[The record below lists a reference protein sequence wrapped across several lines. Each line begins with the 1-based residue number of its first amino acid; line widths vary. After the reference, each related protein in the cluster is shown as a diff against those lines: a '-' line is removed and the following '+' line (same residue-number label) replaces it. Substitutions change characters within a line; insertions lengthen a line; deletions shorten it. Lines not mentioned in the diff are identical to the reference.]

1 MKGNMMEWGL
11 TIPQAI
17 SHAEKYNFDGQ
28 LISRELDGSIKKST
42 YGESIQRSKKLAN
55 ALNKLGITLHDT
67 VATIAWNNSR
77 HFETYFGVSGMGAI
91 LHTLNPR
98 YSPAQLVYILNHAED
113 KVLIID
119 PTFIPL
125 VEGVQD
131 QLNFV
136 ETIIIAAEK
145 SSIPANNLNNACSY
159 DDLLEQESTEY
170 QWPELSEDTSS
181 ALCYT
186 SGTTGNPKGVLY
198 SHRSTILHAISIAGT
213 MGFHSSSAVLPV
225 VPMFHVN
232 AWGVPYSALIN
243 GFTLVLPGHALDG
256 ESLYELVQQES
267 VDCLLG
273 VPTVWLGLLQYLE
286 GKGLKMESVDQVLVG
301 GSAAP
306 YAMIKAF
313 DEQHDAFLTHGWGMT
328 EMSPLGTI
336 NTQTKKAMSL
346 PTEERYQLQTKQ
358 GYPMFG
364 VEIKTV
370 DDDDKEL
377 PRDGEASG
385 ALKVKGPWI
394 MHTYFK
400 AEGPAVDDEGWFDT
414 GDVATIHP
422 DGCMQIVDRA
432 KDVIKTGG
440 EWISSIDLEN
450 AALTHENILEACVV
464 GVPHPKWDERP
475 LLFLI
480 TKDGNEIDKQE
491 INDFLLEKV
500 VKWWLPDD
508 IIFVKELPH
517 GATGKLLK
525 VDLREEYKEHLTGE
539 IICCTL

>member
-42 YGESIQRSKKLAN
+42 YGESIKRSKKLAN

-145 SSIPANNLNNACSY
+145 SSIPANNLNNSCSY
-159 DDLLEQESTEY
+159 DDLLDQESSEY

-370 DDDDKEL
+370 DDDGKEL

-525 VDLREEYKEHLTGE
+525 VDLREEYKEHLME
-539 IICCTL
+539 K

>member
-1 MKGNMMEWGL
+1 MKGNMMEWDL

-28 LISRELDGSIKKST
+28 LISRELDGSIKKTT

-136 ETIIIAAEK
+136 KTIIIAAEK
-145 SSIPANNLNNACSY
+145 SAIPANNLNNACSY

-170 QWPELSEDTSS
+170 QWPKLSEDTSS

-394 MHTYFK
+394 MHTYYK
-400 AEGPAVDDEGWFDT
+400 ADGPAVDNEGWFDT

-480 TKDGNEIDKQE
+480 TKDGNQIDKQE

-525 VDLREEYKEHLTGE
+525 VDLREEYKEHLME
-539 IICCTL
+539 K

>member
-1 MKGNMMEWGL
+1 MKGNMMGWAL

-17 SHAEKYNFDGQ
+17 SHAEKYNFDGK
-28 LISRELDGSIKKST
+28 LISRELDGSIKKTT
-42 YGESIQRSKKLAN
+42 YGESIKRSKKLAN
-55 ALNKLGITLHDT
+55 ALNKLGINLHDT

-119 PTFIPL
+119 PTFIQL

-136 ETIIIAAEK
+136 EIIIIAAEK
-145 SSIPANNLNNACSY
+145 SSIPDNKLNNSFSY
-159 DDLLEQESTEY
+159 DDLIEQESSEY
-170 QWPELSEDTSS
+170 KWPELSENTSS

-213 MGFHSSSAVLPV
+213 MGFDSSSAVLPV

-286 GKGLKMESVDQVLVG
+286 GKGLKMESVNQVLVG

-370 DDDDKEL
+370 DDKNDEL
-377 PRDGEASG
+377 PRDGKASG

-400 AEGPAVDDEGWFDT
+400 AEAPAVDNEGWFDT

-480 TKDGNEIDKQE
+480 TKDGNEIPKQE

-525 VDLREEYKEHLTGE
+525 VDLREEYKEHLTGN
-539 IICCTL
+539 

>member
-1 MKGNMMEWGL
+1 MNGNMMGWDL

-17 SHAEKYNFDGQ
+17 SHAEKYNYDGK
-28 LISRELDGSIKKST
+28 LISRELDGSIKETT
-42 YGESIQRSKKLAN
+42 YGESIKRSKKLAN
-55 ALNKLGITLHDT
+55 ALSKLGINLHDR

-77 HFETYFGVSGMGAI
+77 HFETYFGVSGMGAV

-136 ETIIIAAEK
+136 EIIIIAAEK
-145 SSIPANNLNNACSY
+145 SSIPDNSLNNSCSY
-159 DDLLEQESTEY
+159 DDLLEQESSEY
-170 QWPELSEDTSS
+170 QWPDLSEDTSS

-213 MGFHSSSAVLPV
+213 MGFESSSAVLPV

-256 ESLYELVQQES
+256 ESLYELVQKEY

-286 GKGLKMESVDQVLVG
+286 GKGLKMESVNQVLVG

-370 DDDDKEL
+370 DDNNEEL

-394 MHTYFK
+394 MHTYYK
-400 AEGPAVDDEGWFDT
+400 ADEPAVDDEGWFDT

-480 TKDGNEIDKQE
+480 TKDGNEIEKQE

-525 VDLREEYKEHLTGE
+525 VDLREKYKEHLME
-539 IICCTL
+539 K

>member
-1 MKGNMMEWGL
+1 MNGNMMGWDL

-17 SHAEKYNFDGQ
+17 SHAEKYNYDGK
-28 LISRELDGSIKKST
+28 LISRELDGSIKETT
-42 YGESIQRSKKLAN
+42 YGESIKRSKKLAN
-55 ALNKLGITLHDT
+55 ALSKLGINLHDR

-77 HFETYFGVSGMGAI
+77 HFETYFGVSGMGAV

-145 SSIPANNLNNACSY
+145 SSIPDNSLNNSCSY
-159 DDLLEQESTEY
+159 DDLLEQESSEY
-170 QWPELSEDTSS
+170 QWPDLSEDTSS

-213 MGFHSSSAVLPV
+213 MGFESSSAVLPV

-256 ESLYELVQQES
+256 ESLYELVQKEY

-286 GKGLKMESVDQVLVG
+286 GKGLKMESVNQVLVG

-370 DDDDKEL
+370 DDKNEEL

-394 MHTYFK
+394 MHTYYK
-400 AEGPAVDDEGWFDT
+400 ADEPAVDDEGWFDT

-525 VDLREEYKEHLTGE
+525 VDLREKYKEHLME
-539 IICCTL
+539 K

>member
-145 SSIPANNLNNACSY
+145 SSIPVNNLNNACSY

-525 VDLREEYKEHLTGE
+525 VDLREEYKEHLME
-539 IICCTL
+539 R

>member
-1 MKGNMMEWGL
+1 MKGNMMEWDL

-28 LISRELDGSIKKST
+28 LISRELDGSIKKTT

-131 QLNFV
+131 QLNFI

-145 SSIPANNLNNACSY
+145 SAIPANNLNNACSY
-159 DDLLEQESTEY
+159 DDLLEKESSEY
-170 QWPELSEDTSS
+170 QWPELTEDTSS

-370 DDDDKEL
+370 DDDNKEL

-525 VDLREEYKEHLTGE
+525 VDLREEYKEHLME
-539 IICCTL
+539 K

>member
-1 MKGNMMEWGL
+1 MKGNMMNWDL
-11 TIPQAI
+11 TIPEAI
-17 SHAEKYNFDGQ
+17 SHAEKYNFDGK
-28 LISRELDGSIKKST
+28 LISREVDGSIVSST
-42 YGESIQRSKKLAN
+42 YGESIKRSKKLAN
-55 ALNKLGITLHDT
+55 ALTKLGVNAHDR

-77 HFETYFGVSGMGAI
+77 HFETYFAVSGMGAI

-98 YSPAQLVYILNHAED
+98 YSPDQLIYILNHAED
-113 KVLIID
+113 EVLIVD

-125 VEGVQD
+125 VESVKEK
-131 QLNFV
+131 L
-136 ETIIIAAEK
+136 ETVKKIIIA
-145 SSIPANNLNNACSY
+145 SSKDAIPKNNLTDALSY
-159 DDLLEQESTEY
+159 DELIKGESDEY
-170 QWPELSEDTSS
+170 DWPDINEDDAA

-198 SHRSTILHAISIAGT
+198 SHRSTMLHAISISVA
-213 MGFHSSSAVLPV
+213 MGLDSSSSVLPV

-232 AWGVPYSALIN
+232 AWGVPYCALI
-243 GFTLVLPGHALDG
+243 GGITLVLPGHALDG
-256 ESLYELVQQES
+256 ESLYELVKQES
-267 VDCLLG
+267 VDTMLG

-286 GKGLKMESVDQVLVG
+286 EQGLKLDTVDQVLVG

-313 DEQHDAFLTHGWGMT
+313 DEEHDAFLTHGWGMT

-336 NTQTKKAMSL
+336 NAPTKKTMSL
-346 PTEERYQLQTKQ
+346 PKEERYQLQTKQ

-370 DDDDKEL
+370 DDENNEL

-400 AEGPAVDDEGWFDT
+400 ADGPAADKEGWFDT

-450 AALTHENILEACVV
+450 AALTHENVLEACVV

-480 TKDGNEIDKQE
+480 TKDGNKMDKEE
-491 INDFLLEKV
+491 INNFLLEKV

-517 GATGKLLK
+517 GATGKLQK
-525 VDLREEYKEHLTGE
+525 VELREDYKDHLME
-539 IICCTL
+539 K

>member
-1 MKGNMMEWGL
+1 MKGNMMEWDL

-480 TKDGNEIDKQE
+480 TKDGNQIDKQE

-525 VDLREEYKEHLTGE
+525 VDLREEYKEHLME
-539 IICCTL
+539 K

>member
-1 MKGNMMEWGL
+1 MKGNMMEWDL

-28 LISRELDGSIKKST
+28 LISRELDGSIKKTT

-131 QLNFV
+131 QLNFL

-145 SSIPANNLNNACSY
+145 SAIPENNLNNACSY
-159 DDLLEQESTEY
+159 DDLLEQESSEY

-394 MHTYFK
+394 MHTYYK
-400 AEGPAVDDEGWFDT
+400 ADGPAVDDEGWFDT

-450 AALTHENILEACVV
+450 AALTHDNILEACVV

-480 TKDGNEIDKQE
+480 TKDGNEIGKQE

-525 VDLREEYKEHLTGE
+525 VDLREEYKEHLME
-539 IICCTL
+539 K

>member
-1 MKGNMMEWGL
+1 MKGNMMNWDL

-17 SHAEKYNFDGQ
+17 SHAEKYNFDGR
-28 LISRELDGSIKKST
+28 LISREVDGSITSTT

-55 ALNKLGITLHDT
+55 ALTKLGVKLHDR
-67 VATIAWNNSR
+67 VGTIAWNNSR
-77 HFETYFGVSGMGAI
+77 HFETYFAVSGMGAV
-91 LHTLNPR
+91 LHTMNPR
-98 YSPAQLVYILNHAED
+98 YSAEQLIYILNHAED
-113 KVLIID
+113 KILILD

-125 VEGVQD
+125 IESIQD
-131 QLNFV
+131 QLQFV
-136 ETIIIAAEK
+136 EVMIIACNQE
-145 SSIPANNLNNACSY
+145 SMPANTLKNTLAF
-159 DDLLEQESTEY
+159 DEFIQDESTVFN
-170 QWPELSEDTSS
+170 WPLLDENTAAS
-181 ALCYT
+181 LCYT

-198 SHRSTILHAISIAGT
+198 SHKSTILHAITIAGSL
-213 MGFHSSSAVLPV
+213 GFDSSSSVLPV

-232 AWGVPYSALIN
+232 AWGVPYAALIN
-243 GFTLVLPGHALDG
+243 GFSLTLPGQALDG
-256 ESLYELVQQES
+256 ESLFELIEQES
-267 VDCLLG
+267 VDSLLG
-273 VPTVWLGLLQYLE
+273 VPTVWLGLLKYLE
-286 GKGLKMESVDQVLVG
+286 EKGKRLDSVNQVLVG

-313 DEQHDAFLTHGWGMT
+313 DEQHGAFLTHGWGMT

-336 NTQTKKAMSL
+336 NAPTKKTMSL

-358 GYPMFG
+358 GYPLFG

-370 DDDDKEL
+370 NDQGEEL
-377 PRDGEASG
+377 PRDGETSG

-400 AEGPAVDDEGWFDT
+400 AEESAVDDGGWFDT

-450 AALTHENILEACVV
+450 AILGHKNVLEACVV

-480 TKDGNEIDKQE
+480 TKDGNPIDPQE
-491 INDFLLEKV
+491 VNDFLIEKV

-508 IIFVKELPH
+508 IIFVDELPH

-525 VDLREEYKEHLTGE
+525 VELREKYKDHLME
-539 IICCTL
+539 K

>member
-145 SSIPANNLNNACSY
+145 SSIPVNNLNNACSY

-394 MHTYFK
+394 MHTYYK
-400 AEGPAVDDEGWFDT
+400 AEEAAVDDEGWFDT

-450 AALTHENILEACVV
+450 AVLTHQNVVEACVV

-480 TKDGNEIDKQE
+480 TKDGNKIDKKE

-525 VDLREEYKEHLTGE
+525 VELREEYKEHLME
-539 IICCTL
+539 K

>member
-1 MKGNMMEWGL
+1 MKGNMMNWDL

-17 SHAEKYNFDGQ
+17 SHAEKYNFDGR
-28 LISRELDGSIKKST
+28 LISREVDGSITSTT
-42 YGESIQRSKKLAN
+42 YGASIQRSKKLAN
-55 ALNKLGITLHDT
+55 ALTKLGVKLHDR
-67 VATIAWNNSR
+67 VGTIAWNNSR
-77 HFETYFGVSGMGAI
+77 HFETYFAVSGMGAV
-91 LHTLNPR
+91 LHTMNPR
-98 YSPAQLVYILNHAED
+98 YSAEQLVYILNHAED
-113 KVLIID
+113 KVLILD

-125 VEGVQD
+125 IESIQD
-131 QLNFV
+131 QLQFV
-136 ETIIIAAEK
+136 EVMIIACNQE
-145 SSIPANNLNNACSY
+145 SMPLNTLKNTLAF
-159 DDLLEQESTEY
+159 DDLIQDESNTFN
-170 QWPELSEDTSS
+170 WPLLDENTAAS
-181 ALCYT
+181 LCYT

-198 SHRSTILHAISIAGT
+198 SHKSTILHAITIAGSL
-213 MGFHSSSAVLPV
+213 GFDSSSSVLPV

-232 AWGVPYSALIN
+232 AWGVPYAALIN
-243 GFTLVLPGHALDG
+243 GFSLTLPGQALDG
-256 ESLYELVQQES
+256 ESLFELIEQES
-267 VDCLLG
+267 VDSLLG
-273 VPTVWLGLLQYLE
+273 VPTVWLGLLKYLE
-286 GKGLKMESVDQVLVG
+286 EKGKRLDSVNQVLVG
-301 GSAAP
+301 GSAAS

-313 DEQHDAFLTHGWGMT
+313 DEQHGAFLTHGWGMT

-336 NTQTKKAMSL
+336 NAPTKKTMSL

-358 GYPMFG
+358 GYPLFG

-370 DDDDKEL
+370 NDQGEEL
-377 PRDGEASG
+377 PRDGKTSG

-400 AEGPAVDDEGWFDT
+400 AEESAVDNGGWFDT

-440 EWISSIDLEN
+440 EWISFIDLEN
-450 AALTHENILEACVV
+450 AILSHKNVLEACVV

-480 TKDGNEIDKQE
+480 TKDGNPIDPQE
-491 INDFLLEKV
+491 VNDFLIEKV

-508 IIFVKELPH
+508 IIFVDELPH

-525 VDLREEYKEHLTGE
+525 VELREKYKDHLMGK
-539 IICCTL
+539 

>member
-42 YGESIQRSKKLAN
+42 YGQSIQRSKKLAN

-145 SSIPANNLNNACSY
+145 SAIPENNLNNACSY
-159 DDLLEQESTEY
+159 DDLLEQESSEY
-170 QWPELSEDTSS
+170 QWPELNEDTSS

-286 GKGLKMESVDQVLVG
+286 GKGLTMESVDQVLVG

-346 PTEERYQLQTKQ
+346 PIEERYQLQTKQ

-370 DDDDKEL
+370 DDDGKEL

-400 AEGPAVDDEGWFDT
+400 ADGPAVDDQGWFDT

-480 TKDGNEIDKQE
+480 TKDGNQIDKQE

-525 VDLREEYKEHLTGE
+525 VDLREEYKEHLME
-539 IICCTL
+539 K

>member
-1 MKGNMMEWGL
+1 MNGNMMGWDL

-17 SHAEKYNFDGQ
+17 SHAEKYNYDGK
-28 LISRELDGSIKKST
+28 LISRELDGSINETT
-42 YGESIQRSKKLAN
+42 YGESIKRSKKLAN
-55 ALNKLGITLHDT
+55 ALNKLGINLHDR

-77 HFETYFGVSGMGAI
+77 HFETYFGVSGMGAV

-119 PTFIPL
+119 PTFISL

-136 ETIIIAAEK
+136 EVIIIAAEK
-145 SSIPANNLNNACSY
+145 SSIPDNNLNNACSY
-159 DDLLEQESTEY
+159 DDLLEQESSEY
-170 QWPELSEDTSS
+170 QWPQLSEDTSS

-213 MGFHSSSAVLPV
+213 MGFESSSAVLPV

-346 PTEERYQLQTKQ
+346 TTEERYQLQTKQ

-364 VEIKTV
+364 VEIMTV
-370 DDDDKEL
+370 DDNNEEL

-394 MHTYFK
+394 MHTYYK
-400 AEGPAVDDEGWFDT
+400 AEEAAVDDEGWFDT

-450 AALTHENILEACVV
+450 AVLTHQNVVEACVV

-480 TKDGNEIDKQE
+480 TKDGNEIDKKE

-525 VDLREEYKEHLTGE
+525 VELREEYKEHLME
-539 IICCTL
+539 K

>member
-1 MKGNMMEWGL
+1 
-11 TIPQAI
+11 
-17 SHAEKYNFDGQ
+17 
-28 LISRELDGSIKKST
+28 
-42 YGESIQRSKKLAN
+42 
-55 ALNKLGITLHDT
+55 
-67 VATIAWNNSR
+67 
-77 HFETYFGVSGMGAI
+77 
-91 LHTLNPR
+91 
-98 YSPAQLVYILNHAED
+98 
-113 KVLIID
+113 
-119 PTFIPL
+119 
-125 VEGVQD
+125 
-131 QLNFV
+131 
-136 ETIIIAAEK
+136 
-145 SSIPANNLNNACSY
+145 
-159 DDLLEQESTEY
+159 
-170 QWPELSEDTSS
+170 
-181 ALCYT
+181 LCYT

-198 SHRSTILHAISIAGT
+198 SHKSTILHAITIAGSL
-213 MGFHSSSAVLPV
+213 GFDSSSSVLPV

-232 AWGVPYSALIN
+232 AWGVPYAALIN
-243 GFTLVLPGHALDG
+243 GFSLTLPGQALDG
-256 ESLYELVQQES
+256 ESLFELIEQES
-267 VDCLLG
+267 VDSLLG
-273 VPTVWLGLLQYLE
+273 VPTVWLGLLKYLE
-286 GKGLKMESVDQVLVG
+286 EKGKRLDSVNQVLVG

-313 DEQHDAFLTHGWGMT
+313 DEQHGAFLTHGWGMT

-336 NTQTKKAMSL
+336 NAPTKKTMSL

-358 GYPMFG
+358 GYPLFG

-370 DDDDKEL
+370 NDQDEEL
-377 PRDGEASG
+377 PRDGETSG

-400 AEGPAVDDEGWFDT
+400 AEESAVDDGGWFDT

-450 AALTHENILEACVV
+450 AILSHKNVLEACVV

-480 TKDGNEIDKQE
+480 TKDGNPIDPQE
-491 INDFLLEKV
+491 VNDFLIEKV

-508 IIFVKELPH
+508 IIFVDELPH

-525 VDLREEYKEHLTGE
+525 VELREKYKDHLME
-539 IICCTL
+539 K

>member
-42 YGESIQRSKKLAN
+42 YGQSIQRSKKLAN

-145 SSIPANNLNNACSY
+145 SAIPKNNLNNACSY
-159 DDLLEQESTEY
+159 DDLLEQESSEY
-170 QWPELSEDTSS
+170 QWPELNEDTSS

-346 PTEERYQLQTKQ
+346 PIEERYQLQTKQ

-370 DDDDKEL
+370 DDDGKEL

-400 AEGPAVDDEGWFDT
+400 AEGPAVDDQGWFDT

-480 TKDGNEIDKQE
+480 TKDGNQIDKQE

-525 VDLREEYKEHLTGE
+525 VDLREEYKEHLME
-539 IICCTL
+539 K

>member
-145 SSIPANNLNNACSY
+145 SSIPVNNLNNACSY

-525 VDLREEYKEHLTGE
+525 VDLREEYKEHLTE
-539 IICCTL
+539 K

>member
-480 TKDGNEIDKQE
+480 TKDGNQIDKQE

-525 VDLREEYKEHLTGE
+525 VDLREEYKEHLME
-539 IICCTL
+539 K

>member
-42 YGESIQRSKKLAN
+42 YGQSIQRSKKLAN

-145 SSIPANNLNNACSY
+145 SAIPENNLNNACSY
-159 DDLLEQESTEY
+159 DDLLEQESSEY
-170 QWPELSEDTSS
+170 QWPELNEDTSS

-346 PTEERYQLQTKQ
+346 PIEERYQLQTKQ

-370 DDDDKEL
+370 DDDGKEL

-400 AEGPAVDDEGWFDT
+400 ADGPAVDDQGWFDT

-480 TKDGNEIDKQE
+480 TKDGNQIDKQE

-525 VDLREEYKEHLTGE
+525 VDLREEYKEHLME
-539 IICCTL
+539 K

>member
-42 YGESIQRSKKLAN
+42 YGQSIQRSKKLAN

-145 SSIPANNLNNACSY
+145 SAIPENNLNNACSY
-159 DDLLEQESTEY
+159 DDLLEQESSEY
-170 QWPELSEDTSS
+170 QWPELNEDTSS

-346 PTEERYQLQTKQ
+346 PIEERYQLQTKQ

-370 DDDDKEL
+370 DDDGKEL

-400 AEGPAVDDEGWFDT
+400 AEGPAVDDQGWFDT

-450 AALTHENILEACVV
+450 AALTHVNILEACVV

-480 TKDGNEIDKQE
+480 TKDGNQIDIQE

-525 VDLREEYKEHLTGE
+525 VDLREEYKEHLME
-539 IICCTL
+539 K

>member
-1 MKGNMMEWGL
+1 MKGNMMNWDL

-17 SHAEKYNFDGQ
+17 SHAEKYNFDGR
-28 LISRELDGSIKKST
+28 LISREVDGSITSTT
-42 YGESIQRSKKLAN
+42 YGASIQRSKKLAN
-55 ALNKLGITLHDT
+55 ALTKLGVKLHDR
-67 VATIAWNNSR
+67 VGTIAWNNSR
-77 HFETYFGVSGMGAI
+77 HFETYFAVSGMGAV
-91 LHTLNPR
+91 LHTMNPR
-98 YSPAQLVYILNHAED
+98 YSAEQLIYILNHAED
-113 KVLIID
+113 KVLILD

-125 VEGVQD
+125 IESIQD
-131 QLNFV
+131 QLQFV
-136 ETIIIAAEK
+136 EVMIIACNQE
-145 SSIPANNLNNACSY
+145 SMPLNTLKNTLAF
-159 DDLLEQESTEY
+159 DDLIQDESNTFN
-170 QWPELSEDTSS
+170 WPLLDENTAAS
-181 ALCYT
+181 LCYT

-198 SHRSTILHAISIAGT
+198 SHKSTILHAITIAGSL
-213 MGFHSSSAVLPV
+213 GFDSSSSVLPV

-232 AWGVPYSALIN
+232 AWGVPYAALIN
-243 GFTLVLPGHALDG
+243 GFSLTLPGQALDG
-256 ESLYELVQQES
+256 ESLFELIEQES
-267 VDCLLG
+267 VDSLLG
-273 VPTVWLGLLQYLE
+273 VPTVWLGLLKYLE
-286 GKGLKMESVDQVLVG
+286 EKGKRLDSVNQVLVG
-301 GSAAP
+301 GSAAS

-313 DEQHDAFLTHGWGMT
+313 DEQHGAFLTHGWGMT

-336 NTQTKKAMSL
+336 NAPTKKTMSL

-358 GYPMFG
+358 GYPLFG

-370 DDDDKEL
+370 NDQGEEL
-377 PRDGEASG
+377 PRDGKTSG

-400 AEGPAVDDEGWFDT
+400 AEESAVDNGGWFDT

-450 AALTHENILEACVV
+450 AILSHKNVLEACVV

-480 TKDGNEIDKQE
+480 TKDGNPIDPQE
-491 INDFLLEKV
+491 VNDFLIEKV

-508 IIFVKELPH
+508 IIFVDELPH

-525 VDLREEYKEHLTGE
+525 VELREKYKDHLMGK
-539 IICCTL
+539 

>member
-1 MKGNMMEWGL
+1 MNGNMMGWDL

-17 SHAEKYNFDGQ
+17 SHAEKYNYDGK
-28 LISRELDGSIKKST
+28 LISRELDGSIKETT
-42 YGESIQRSKKLAN
+42 YGESIKRSKKLAN
-55 ALNKLGITLHDT
+55 ALSKLGINLHDR

-77 HFETYFGVSGMGAI
+77 HFETYFGVSGMGAV

-125 VEGVQD
+125 VEGVQE

-145 SSIPANNLNNACSY
+145 SSIPDNSLNNSCSY
-159 DDLLEQESTEY
+159 DDLLEQESIEY
-170 QWPELSEDTSS
+170 QWPDLSEDTSS

-213 MGFHSSSAVLPV
+213 MGFESSSSVLPV

-256 ESLYELVQQES
+256 ESLYELVQKES

-286 GKGLKMESVDQVLVG
+286 GKGLKMESVNQVLVG

-370 DDDDKEL
+370 DDKNEEL

-394 MHTYFK
+394 MDTYYK
-400 AEGPAVDDEGWFDT
+400 ADEPAVDDEGWFDT

-480 TKDGNEIDKQE
+480 TKDGNEIEKQE

-525 VDLREEYKEHLTGE
+525 VDLREKYKEHLME
-539 IICCTL
+539 K

>member
-1 MKGNMMEWGL
+1 MKGNMMEWDL

-28 LISRELDGSIKKST
+28 LISRELDGSIKKTT

-55 ALNKLGITLHDT
+55 ALSKLGINLHDT

-131 QLNFV
+131 QLNFL

-145 SSIPANNLNNACSY
+145 SSIPANNLNNSFSY
-159 DDLLEQESTEY
+159 DDLLEQESSEY
-170 QWPELSEDTSS
+170 QWPVLSEDTSS

-370 DDDDKEL
+370 DDDNKEL

-480 TKDGNEIDKQE
+480 TKDGNQIDKQE

-525 VDLREEYKEHLTGE
+525 VDLREEYKEHLME
-539 IICCTL
+539 K

>member
-42 YGESIQRSKKLAN
+42 YGKSIQRSKKLAN

-145 SSIPANNLNNACSY
+145 SSIPANNLNNSCSY
-159 DDLLEQESTEY
+159 DDLLDQESSEY

-370 DDDDKEL
+370 DDDGKEL

-400 AEGPAVDDEGWFDT
+400 AEEPAVDDEGWFDT

-525 VDLREEYKEHLTGE
+525 VDLREEYKEHLME
-539 IICCTL
+539 K

>member
-1 MKGNMMEWGL
+1 MKGNMMEWDL

-28 LISRELDGSIKKST
+28 LISRELDGSIKKTT

-131 QLNFV
+131 QLNFL

-145 SSIPANNLNNACSY
+145 SAIPANNLNNACSY
-159 DDLLEQESTEY
+159 DDLLEQESSEY

-286 GKGLKMESVDQVLVG
+286 GKRLKMESVDQVLVG

-336 NTQTKKAMSL
+336 NTQSKKAMSL

-394 MHTYFK
+394 MHTYYK
-400 AEGPAVDDEGWFDT
+400 ADGPAVDDEGWFDT

-480 TKDGNEIDKQE
+480 TKDGNEIGKQE

-525 VDLREEYKEHLTGE
+525 VDLREEYKEHLME
-539 IICCTL
+539 K

>member
-1 MKGNMMEWGL
+1 MKGNMMNWNL

-17 SHAEKYNFDGQ
+17 SHAEKYNFDGK
-28 LISRELDGSIKKST
+28 LISREVDGSITSTT
-42 YGESIQRSKKLAN
+42 YGASIQRSKKLAN
-55 ALNKLGITLHDT
+55 ALTKLGVKLHDR
-67 VATIAWNNSR
+67 VGTIAWNNSR
-77 HFETYFGVSGMGAI
+77 HFETYFAVSGMGAV
-91 LHTLNPR
+91 LHTMNPR
-98 YSPAQLVYILNHAED
+98 YSAEQLIYILNHAED
-113 KVLIID
+113 KVLILD

-125 VEGVQD
+125 IESIQD
-131 QLNFV
+131 QLQYV
-136 ETIIIAAEK
+136 EVMIIACNQE
-145 SSIPANNLNNACSY
+145 SMPANTLKNTLAF
-159 DDLLEQESTEY
+159 DELIQDESNKFT
-170 QWPELSEDTSS
+170 WPALDENTAAS
-181 ALCYT
+181 LCYT

-198 SHRSTILHAISIAGT
+198 SHKSTILHAITIAGSL
-213 MGFHSSSAVLPV
+213 GFDSSSSVLPV

-232 AWGVPYSALIN
+232 AWGVPYAALIN
-243 GFTLVLPGHALDG
+243 GFSLILPGQALDG
-256 ESLYELVQQES
+256 ESLFELIEQES
-267 VDCLLG
+267 VDSLLG
-273 VPTVWLGLLQYLE
+273 VPTVWLGLLKYLE
-286 GKGLKMESVDQVLVG
+286 EKGKRLDSVNQVLVG

-313 DEQHDAFLTHGWGMT
+313 DEQHGAFLTHGWGMT

-336 NTQTKKAMSL
+336 NAPTKKTMSL

-358 GYPMFG
+358 GYPLFG

-370 DDDDKEL
+370 NDQGEEL
-377 PRDGEASG
+377 PRDGKTSG

-400 AEGPAVDDEGWFDT
+400 SEESAVDNGGWFDT

-450 AALTHENILEACVV
+450 AILSHENVLEACVV

-480 TKDGNEIDKQE
+480 TKDGNPIDPQE
-491 INDFLLEKV
+491 VNDFLIEKV

-508 IIFVKELPH
+508 IIFVDELPH

-525 VDLREEYKEHLTGE
+525 VELREKYKDHLMGK
-539 IICCTL
+539 

>member
-1 MKGNMMEWGL
+1 MKGNMMEWDL

-145 SSIPANNLNNACSY
+145 SSIPENNLNNACSY
-159 DDLLEQESTEY
+159 DDLLEQESSEY

-370 DDDDKEL
+370 DDDNKEL

-480 TKDGNEIDKQE
+480 TKDGNQIDKQE

-525 VDLREEYKEHLTGE
+525 VDLREEYKEHLLE
-539 IICCTL
+539 K

>member
-42 YGESIQRSKKLAN
+42 YGQSIQRSKKLAN

-145 SSIPANNLNNACSY
+145 SAIPKNNLNNACSY
-159 DDLLEQESTEY
+159 DDLLEQESSEY
-170 QWPELSEDTSS
+170 QWPELNEDTSS

-370 DDDDKEL
+370 DDDGKEL

-400 AEGPAVDDEGWFDT
+400 AEGPAVDDQGWFDT

-480 TKDGNEIDKQE
+480 TKDGNQIDKQE

-525 VDLREEYKEHLTGE
+525 VDLREEYKEHLME
-539 IICCTL
+539 K

>member
-1 MKGNMMEWGL
+1 MKGNMMEWDL

-145 SSIPANNLNNACSY
+145 SSIPVNNLNNACSY
-159 DDLLEQESTEY
+159 DDLLAQESSEY
-170 QWPELSEDTSS
+170 QWPELNEDTSS

-370 DDDDKEL
+370 DDDNKEL

-480 TKDGNEIDKQE
+480 TKDGNQIDKQE

-525 VDLREEYKEHLTGE
+525 VDLREEYKEHLLE
-539 IICCTL
+539 K

>member
-42 YGESIQRSKKLAN
+42 YGESIKRSKKLAN

-145 SSIPANNLNNACSY
+145 SSIPANNLNNSCSY
-159 DDLLEQESTEY
+159 DDLLDQESSEY

-525 VDLREEYKEHLTGE
+525 VDLREEYKEHLME
-539 IICCTL
+539 K

>member
-1 MKGNMMEWGL
+1 MNWDL

-17 SHAEKYNFDGQ
+17 LHAEKYNFDGK
-28 LISRELDGSIKKST
+28 LVSRELDGSISSTT
-42 YGESIQRSKKLAN
+42 YGKSINRSKKLAN
-55 ALNKLGITLHDT
+55 ALKKLGVNPHDR

-77 HFETYFGVSGMGAI
+77 HFETYFAD
-91 LHTLNPR
+91 
-98 YSPAQLVYILNHAED
+98 QLIYILNHAED
-113 KVLIID
+113 EVLIVD

-125 VEGVQD
+125 VESVQD
-131 QLNFV
+131 KLV
-136 ETIIIAAEK
+136 TLKTVIIA
-145 SSIPANNLNNACSY
+145 SSKEAIPENNLTNALSY
-159 DDLLEQESTEY
+159 DDLIQDESDEY
-170 QWPELSEDTSS
+170 DWHKANEDDAV

-198 SHRSTILHAISIAGT
+198 SHRSTILHAISVSGA
-213 MGFHSSSAVLPV
+213 MGFDSSSSVLPV

-232 AWGVPYSALIN
+232 AWGVPYCALIT
-243 GFTLVLPGHALDG
+243 GITLVLPCHALDG
-256 ESLYELVQQES
+256 ESLYELVKQES
-267 VDCLLG
+267 VDSMLG

-286 GKGLKMESVDQVLVG
+286 GKGLKLDTVDQVLVG

-328 EMSPLGTI
+328 EMSPLGTL
-336 NTQTKKAMSL
+336 NTPTKKTMSL
-346 PTEERYQLQTKQ
+346 PKEERYQLQTKQ
-358 GYPMFG
+358 GYPLFG

-370 DDDDKEL
+370 DDQNNEL

-385 ALKVKGPWI
+385 TLKVKGPWI
-394 MHTYFK
+394 IQKYYK
-400 AEGPAVDDEGWFDT
+400 ADGPAVDEEGWFDT

-450 AALTHENILEACVV
+450 AVLTHDNVLEACVV

-525 VDLREEYKEHLTGE
+525 VELREKYKEHLMGD
-539 IICCTL
+539 

>member
-1 MKGNMMEWGL
+1 MKGNMMEWDL

-28 LISRELDGSIKKST
+28 LISRELDGSIKKTT

-55 ALNKLGITLHDT
+55 ALSKLGINLHDT

-131 QLNFV
+131 QLNFL

-145 SSIPANNLNNACSY
+145 SSIPANNLNNSFSY
-159 DDLLEQESTEY
+159 DDLLEQESSEY
-170 QWPELSEDTSS
+170 QWPVLSEDTSS

-346 PTEERYQLQTKQ
+346 PTEDRYQLQTKQ

-370 DDDDKEL
+370 DDDNKEL

-480 TKDGNEIDKQE
+480 TKDGNQIDKQE

-525 VDLREEYKEHLTGE
+525 VDLREEYKEHLME
-539 IICCTL
+539 K

>member
-1 MKGNMMEWGL
+1 MKGNMMEWDL

-28 LISRELDGSIKKST
+28 LISRELDGSIKKTT

-55 ALNKLGITLHDT
+55 ALSKLGINPHDT

-131 QLNFV
+131 QLNFL

-145 SSIPANNLNNACSY
+145 SSIPANNLNNSFSY
-159 DDLLEQESTEY
+159 DDLLEQESSEY
-170 QWPELSEDTSS
+170 QWPVLSEDTSS

-370 DDDDKEL
+370 DDDNKEL

-450 AALTHENILEACVV
+450 AVLTHENILEACVV

-480 TKDGNEIDKQE
+480 TKDGNQIDKQE

-525 VDLREEYKEHLTGE
+525 VDLREEYKEHLME
-539 IICCTL
+539 K